1 MSNTSTTTTPCALLA
16 LFTLICRGAVPNRRE
31 MTHSMRE
38 PLGTLRASMTTVS
51 VPDGITGFH
60 KLLVRTRGLSIDT
73 PQFYRVWV
81 KLWAFDRPSIYPR
94 KPGFAQED
102 SDLLSMCSVFFL
114 EPTCFGDV
122 GWCSGPERCVT
133 HVDAWCHPSPFLLSP
148 RFRGR

>member
-1 MSNTSTTTTPCALLA
+1 
-16 LFTLICRGAVPNRRE
+16 
-31 MTHSMRE
+31 
-38 PLGTLRASMTTVS
+38 MTTVS

-102 SDLLSMCSVFFL
+102 SDLLSMCSVFFWNQRAL
-114 EPTCFGDV
+114 VMLAGVRVPNVVSPTLTLGVTLRLSCSLRVSGDAELVQGPQEV
-122 GWCSGPERCVT
+122 GPAFRVPVT
-133 HVDAWCHPSPFLLSP
+133 EVL
-148 RFRGR
+148 